1 MIKTLK
7 SFDLKD
13 KNILIRA
20 DFNVPINNQV
30 VTNNFRIKSSLST
43 IKTCLDSGAS
53 ITLMSHLGRPN
64 GKRCDDLSL
73 VPVGEELASLLEMP
87 IKFSDDC
94 ISTDSIDTSISLK
107 AGEIHLLENLRFHPG
122 EESNDSEF
130 SSRLSR
136 HGQIFINDA
145 FGTAHRSHS
154 SNIGVV
160 PYFKNA
166 GIGWLMDKEINYL
179 NQLIRKPN
187 KPLTLVLGGAKIGTK
202 LKLIE
207 NFLNIA
213 NNIIIGGGMAFT
225 FLKALGKDV
234 GGSLVDDAMIS
245 TAKNIMSKARAEGV
259 RIVLPVDVMC
269 SQSLD
274 NIEEEG
280 PFFIEDIGDKLMGLD
295 IGPKSVEKFK
305 RILDKSET
313 ILWNGPMGVFE
324 KEEFEYGTKEIAKY
338 LAICAQNDNSII
350 IGGGDTAAAVEYFG
364 LIKDMTH
371 VSTGGGASLELL
383 CGKILPA
390 LSILER

>member
-122 EESNDSEF
+122 EESNDYEF

-179 NQLIRKPN
+179 TQLIRKPN

-225 FLKALGKDV
+225 FLKALGKNV

-338 LAICAQNDNSII
+338 LAICAENDNSII

>member
-122 EESNDSEF
+122 EESNDYEF

-179 NQLIRKPN
+179 TQLIRKPN

-225 FLKALGKDV
+225 FLKALGKNV
-234 GGSLVDDAMIS
+234 GGSLVDDAMIN

-338 LAICAQNDNSII
+338 LAICAENDNSII

>member
-122 EESNDSEF
+122 EESNDYEF

-179 NQLIRKPN
+179 TQLIRKPN
-187 KPLTLVLGGAKIGTK
+187 KPLTLILGGAKIGTK

-245 TAKNIMSKARAEGV
+245 TAKNIMSKARAQGV

-338 LAICAQNDNSII
+338 LAICADNDNSII

>member
-122 EESNDSEF
+122 EESNDYEF

-179 NQLIRKPN
+179 TQLIRKPN
-187 KPLTLVLGGAKIGTK
+187 KPLTLILGGAKIGTK

-225 FLKALGKDV
+225 FLKALGKNV
-234 GGSLVDDAMIS
+234 GGSLVDDAMIN

-338 LAICAQNDNSII
+338 LAICADNDNSII

>member
-107 AGEIHLLENLRFHPG
+107 AGEIHLLENLRFHSG
-122 EESNDSEF
+122 EESNDYEF

-179 NQLIRKPN
+179 TQLIRKPN
-187 KPLTLVLGGAKIGTK
+187 KPLTLILGGAKIGTK

-245 TAKNIMSKARAEGV
+245 TAKNIMSKARAQGV

-338 LAICAQNDNSII
+338 LAICADNDNSII